1 MKVAVGST
9 NSVKVKAVENVF
21 RRVYGEVSVESVPAA
36 SGVPSQP
43 FGQETV
49 TGAINRAKSAFAP
62 QKFDMG
68 VGIEAGLFKVGGEVE
83 LTIDIQFCAIYDGSW
98 LTLGCGS
105 GFEYPPTVLD
115 EVLSGKEVGDV
126 MSRVVGIDN
135 LGEKQ
140 GAIGVLSKGMLT
152 RTQLTEQSVFMALI
166 PRMSPGLYG
175 H

>member
-1 MKVAVGST
+1 MKIAVGST
-9 NSVKVKAVENVF
+9 NPVKIRAVENVF
-21 RRVYGEVSVESVPAA
+21 KRAYGEVAVEGVAAA

-43 FGQETV
+43 FGEETV
-49 TGAINRAKSAFAP
+49 TGAINRAKSAYAP
-62 QKFDMG
+62 EKFDLG
-68 VGIEAGLFKVGGEVE
+68 VGIEAGLFKLSEAE
-83 LTIDIQFCAIYDGSW
+83 ITIDIQYCAIYDGSW

-105 GFEYPPTVLD
+105 GFEYPSVVLG

-126 MSRVVGIDN
+126 MSRMAGVEG

-140 GAIGVLSKGMLT
+140 GAIGYLSKGMLD

-166 PRMSPGLYG
+166 PRMNPSLYG

>member
-9 NSVKVKAVENVF
+9 NPVKARAVENVF
-21 RRVYGEVSVESVPAA
+21 KRVYGEVSVEPAAAA

-43 FGQETV
+43 FGDETI

-62 QKFDMG
+62 EKFDVG
-68 VGIEAGLFKVGGEVE
+68 VGIEAGLFKVGGEVG
-83 LTIDIQFCAIYDGSW
+83 LTIDVQYCAIYDGSW

-105 GFEYPPTVLD
+105 GFEYPPAVLD

-126 MSRVVGIDN
+126 MSAVAGVEGI
-135 LGEKQ
+135 GEKE
-140 GAIGVLSKGMLT
+140 GAIGFLSKGMLT

-166 PRMSPGLYG
+166 PRMNPGLYG